1 MVKERRRDR
10 NIYIYIHIY
19 IYIYVERSGK
29 ERSWEKIIS
38 QMGRNIRNIN
48 INYCNRS
55 KMLIT
60 D

>member
-10 NIYIYIHIY
+10 NIYIYI
-19 IYIYVERSGK
+19 YVERERGRK
-29 ERSWEKIIS
+29 ERSWEKIIN

-48 INYCNRS
+48 INYCNRR
-55 KMLIT
+55 KMLTT